1 MTAEASGSAVMMR
14 RRSRFRAAAAVLVV
28 LVLGCYSGLQDRQ
41 GPAHGDMLE
50 VDAIKDV
57 VKSMNA
63 ELRYYKAKDQR
74 GRDIRFRTTLK
85 ARKPINKVVNKRTG
99 NMIGHTS
106 HGDVIGGMENA
117 AAVDVYI
124 HRYLSDAMWKQG
136 RNYET

>member
-1 MTAEASGSAVMMR
+1 MIKFDANGKPRTSAYVGTF
-14 RRSRFRAAAAVLVV
+14 STQCA
-28 LVLGCYSGLQDRQ
+28 
-41 GPAHGDMLE
+41 GDMLE

-85 ARKPINKVVNKRTG
+85 ARKPINKITNPRTG
-99 NMIGHTS
+99 KKVGYTY

-117 AAVDVYI
+117 GAVDVYI
-124 HRYLSDAMWKQG
+124 HRYLTDAMWKQG
-136 RNYET
+136 RSYEN

>member
-1 MTAEASGSAVMMR
+1 MIKFDKNGKPRT
-14 RRSRFRAAAAVLVV
+14 
-28 LVLGCYSGLQDRQ
+28 
-41 GPAHGDMLE
+41 PAYVGTFSTQCAGDMLE

-85 ARKPINKVVNKRTG
+85 ARKPINKITNPRTG
-99 NMIGHTS
+99 KKVGYTY

-117 AAVDVYI
+117 GAVDVYI

-136 RNYET
+136 RSYEN

>member
-1 MTAEASGSAVMMR
+1 MIKFDANGKPRTSAYVGTF
-14 RRSRFRAAAAVLVV
+14 STQCA
-28 LVLGCYSGLQDRQ
+28 
-41 GPAHGDMLE
+41 GDMLE

-117 AAVDVYI
+117 GAVDVYI
-124 HRYLSDAMWKQG
+124 HRYITDSMWKQG
-136 RNYET
+136 RSYEN